1 MDEKQILNEILKETK
16 QKKKTT
22 SNNFRRGFG
31 RGKPRYFKPKF
42 RRPPQFY
49 GRRQGFRPSR
59 RRNTYKIRF
68 GQQQDLA
75 FNNSPSFKGMGN
87 TFTTPVSESKIVQSY
102 FSFKDDV
109 ITFCQPI
116 PTYLYILASATVPL
130 HPMIYFGRTANM
142 ALNFANYSVKRAVL
156 HYVPLIG
163 STSTGMIAIGST
175 RNCVPLSYD
184 TTIQFNSL
192 TQINA
197 EINPVW
203 MCSKF
208 GIKDLDTTVK
218 NMAPMNRHDIANE
231 IFVVGSGLAGNLI
244 ASCTLFLEMS
254 IQLSRPVPSPSLTP
268 FNAYTQIIISA
279 AGIRSSVVI
288 ASNLHG
294 FVVNSTAQNIDMGE
308 FIQAP
313 PFPVIA
319 TDYDLNL
326 THNGCSVDY
335 ASVLD
340 QGTIYVA
347 YFTEN

>member
-1 MDEKQILNEILKETK
+1 MDEIQILQEILKD
-16 QKKKTT
+16 KKKNKPKQ
-22 SNNFRRGFG
+22 SNPFRRGFG
-31 RGKPRYFKPKF
+31 RGKPRYYQPPF
-42 RRPPQFY
+42 RRPPKFY
-49 GRRQGFRPSR
+49 GRRRGFRPNR

-75 FNNSPSFKGMGN
+75 FNQNPSFKGMGN

-116 PTYLYILASATVPL
+116 PTYLYILSSATVPL
-130 HPMIYFGRTANM
+130 HPMIYYGRTANM
-142 ALNFANYSVKRAVL
+142 ALNFANYTIKRAVL

-163 STSTGMIAIGST
+163 STSTGMVAIGST

-184 TTIQFNSL
+184 TTVQFGAL

-208 GIKDLDTTVK
+208 GVKDLDSTVK
-218 NMAPMNRHDIANE
+218 NMAPMNRHDTANV
-231 IFVVGSGLAGNLI
+231 IFVVGSGLAGTLI

-254 IQLSRPVPSPSLTP
+254 IQLSRPSPSPSLTP
-268 FNAYTQIIISA
+268 FSAYTQIIISA

-294 FVVNSTAQNIDMGE
+294 FVVNSSAQNIDMGE
-308 FIQAP
+308 FIQSP

-319 TDYDLNL
+319 TDYDIDL
-326 THNGCSVDY
+326 THNGCSVDF
-335 ASVLD
+335 ASALD